1 MAEVFRPVYY
11 ADPATGKAVKKSFPG
26 AVKHR
31 SPTWWIRY
39 YTPDG
44 QRHKVKGY
52 PDKKATETKAAELE
66 RRGIRL
72 AAGIVDPTEEYAKK
86 PLADHAEDFRRYL
99 TAKGNTA
106 SYVQL
111 VLFRLTAVL
120 DGCHFIRIADV
131 QTSTVLSFISELRDG
146 DKSLKTVNEYLAAVK
161 SFTRWL
167 WRDRRV
173 AVDPLAGLPRL
184 AGKGEA
190 DIRHARRDFSS
201 DELRRLLE
209 TARRSPKSIRC
220 LPGID
225 RYFLYLT
232 ACATG
237 FRAGELASMTPESF
251 DLDGDRATVRVASS
265 CTKNRREAIQPL
277 PADVAKLLADYL
289 RDKPSG
295 AFVWPG
301 KWAVGKAVFMIRA
314 DLKTARETWLS
325 EALDDRQRE
334 ERKQSGFLAYCDSQG
349 RYTDFHALRH
359 SYITMVGK
367 MGVSPREHQDLARHS
382 TYSMTARYT
391 HSRAYDLAAAVQGL
405 PIPTDSPE
413 RTADTLAATGTDG
426 KYLGPFL
433 GPKTACLSDKLR
445 QPETIHRGRS
455 SKENPEKQAVLAA
468 FRGSDKG
475 TSKME
480 AAGIEPASRGTS
492 APASTCVASLFRA
505 AKTLRSSQLCS
516 PRDCPSSRVETR
528 LSGREI

>member
-1 MAEVFRPVYY
+1 MAEIFRPVYTQL
-11 ADPATGKAVKKSFPG
+11 DSATGKRIRRKS
-26 AVKHR
+26 R
-31 SPTWWIRY
+31 TWWIRY

-72 AAGIVDPTEEYAKK
+72 AAGLVDPTEEHAKK
-86 PLADHAEDFRRYL
+86 PLAEHAEDFRRCL
-99 TAKGNTA
+99 TAKGNTSA
-106 SYVQL
+106 YVQL

-120 DGCHFIRIADV
+120 DGCRFVKIADV
-131 QTSTVLSFISELRDG
+131 QPSAVLVFLSELRDA

-167 WRDRRV
+167 WRDKRV
-173 AVDPLAGLPRL
+173 TVDPLAGLARL
-184 AGKGEA
+184 ATKGED
-190 DIRHARRDFSS
+190 DIRHPRRDFSP

-209 TARRSPKSIRC
+209 AARQSPKSIRC
-220 LPGID
+220 LPGRD

-232 ACATG
+232 GCATG
-237 FRAGELASMTPESF
+237 FRAGELASLTPQSF
-251 DLDGDRATVRVASS
+251 DLDRDHATVRVASS

-289 RDKPSG
+289 RDKASG
-295 AFVWPG
+295 ALVWPG

-314 DLKTARETWLS
+314 DLQTAREQWLS

-334 ERKQSGFLAYCDSQG
+334 ERKQSDFLAYCDSQG
-349 RYTDFHALRH
+349 RYIDFHALRH

-391 HSRAYDLAAAVQGL
+391 HSHAYDLAAAVQGL

-413 RTADTLAATGTDG
+413 RETTVVAATGTDG

-433 GPKTACLSDKLR
+433 GPKTACLRGELR
-445 QPETIHRGRS
+445 QAETIPLSRS
-455 SKENPEKQAVLAA
+455 TKENPGNRAVSAH
-468 FRGSDKG
+468 FRGSDKC
-475 TSKME
+475 TSKVE

-492 APASTCVASLFRA
+492 VPASTCVASLF
-505 AKTLRSSQLCS
+505 
-516 PRDCPSSRVETR
+516 
-528 LSGREI
+528 